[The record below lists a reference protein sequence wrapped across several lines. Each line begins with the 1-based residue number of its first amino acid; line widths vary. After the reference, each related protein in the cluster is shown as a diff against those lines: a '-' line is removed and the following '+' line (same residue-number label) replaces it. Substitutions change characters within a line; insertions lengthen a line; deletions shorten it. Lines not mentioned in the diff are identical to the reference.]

1 MRTNLTSGPIF
12 KTLLLYSLPLMI
24 TNVVGVLFHTADT
37 AVLAFMAG
45 DEAVAAVGACGSLFT
60 LLTTLFTCF
69 ATGANVLV
77 ARLIGAKDELGVR
90 RATGTALVIGLGAGV
105 ILMVFA
111 VIFAKD
117 LLTLMQCQPDVL
129 DQATLYMR
137 IYFLGM
143 PITMLY
149 SFIAALLRA
158 SGDSVRPMKY
168 MLIAGVLNVGL
179 NVLFVG
185 LFGLAVAGVAV
196 ATVLSNLVSLILGL
210 NAMIRSRGMCRIER
224 QHLRLRRYEFLEMLK
239 IALPSCLGAMFFFV
253 SNAIISATVNGMS
266 TDAMAANAYASQF
279 DGFIYTVGTAIASA
293 TAVMVGQN
301 FGAGQLDRIKKTI
314 GVSVAYVTAVS
325 LIMGVS
331 FVLLADPLLSI
342 LTDSTEIIAI
352 AKGRMTFLCLTY
364 FVTSIMEV
372 YSFSLRS
379 LRRQNATMVVSG
391 ICGFGVRCTWT
402 WFVWPHFGTLDMLF
416 VCYTVSAA
424 LAIICYL
431 FIYRQTVNR
440 LKIMF
445 SKTEAVHT

>member
-1 MRTNLTSGPIF
+1 MKNNLTSGPIF
-12 KTLLLYSLPLMI
+12 KSLFFYSLPLMI
-24 TNVVGVLFHTADT
+24 TNVVSVLFHTADT
-37 AVLAFMAG
+37 AVLALMAG
-45 DEAVAAVGACGSLFT
+45 DEAVAAVGACGALFT

-77 ARLIGAKDELGVR
+77 ARLIGAKDEQGVR
-90 RATGTALVIGLGAGV
+90 RATGTALMIGLGSGV

-111 VIFAKD
+111 VIFAKE

-158 SGDSVRPMKY
+158 SGDSVRPMNY
-168 MLIAGVLNVGL
+168 MLIAGVLNVLL

-185 LFGLAVAGVAV
+185 LSGLAVAGVAI
-196 ATVLSNLVSLILGL
+196 ATVLSNLVALILGL
-210 NAMIRSRGMCRIER
+210 IAMLRSRGICRIER
-224 QHLRLRRYEFLEMLK
+224 KHLRIRRYEFFEILK
-239 IALPSCLGAMFFFV
+239 IAIPTCLGAMFFFV
-253 SNAIISATVNGMS
+253 SNAIISATINGMS
-266 TDAMAANAYASQF
+266 TEAMAANAYASQF
-279 DGFIYTVGTAIASA
+279 DGFIYTVGTAIA
-293 TAVMVGQN
+293 TAASVMVGQN
-301 FGAGQLDRIKKTI
+301 YGAGQLDRVKKTF
-314 GVSVAYVTAVS
+314 GVSVVYVTAVS
-325 LIMGVS
+325 LIMGVG

-342 LTDSTEIIAI
+342 LTDSADIIEI

-379 LRRQNATMVVSG
+379 LHRQTATMVVSG
-391 ICGFGVRCTWT
+391 FCGFGVRCAWT
-402 WFVWPHFGTLDMLF
+402 WFVWPHFGTLSMLF
-416 VCYTVSAA
+416 VSYTVSAA

-431 FIYRQTVNR
+431 FVYRQTMNR
-440 LKIMF
+440 LEINF
-445 SKTEAVHT
+445 SKVASV

>member
-1 MRTNLTSGPIF
+1 MKNNLTSGPIF
-12 KTLLLYSLPLMI
+12 KSLFFYSLPLMI
-24 TNVVGVLFHTADT
+24 TNVVSVLFHTADT
-37 AVLAFMAG
+37 AVLALMAG
-45 DEAVAAVGACGSLFT
+45 DEAVAAVGACGALFT

-77 ARLIGAKDELGVR
+77 ARLIGAKDEQGVL
-90 RATGTALVIGLGAGV
+90 RATGTALMIGFGSGV

-111 VIFAKD
+111 VIFAKE

-158 SGDSVRPMKY
+158 SGDSVRPMNY
-168 MLIAGVLNVGL
+168 MLIAGVLNVLL

-185 LFGLAVAGVAV
+185 LSGLAVAGVAI
-196 ATVLSNLVSLILGL
+196 ATVLSNLVALILGL
-210 NAMIRSRGMCRIER
+210 IAMLRSRGMCRIER
-224 QHLRLRRYEFLEMLK
+224 KHLRIRRYEFFEILK
-239 IALPSCLGAMFFFV
+239 IAIPTCLGAMFFFV
-253 SNAIISATVNGMS
+253 SNAIISATINGMS
-266 TDAMAANAYASQF
+266 TEAMAANAYASQF
-279 DGFIYTVGTAIASA
+279 DGFIYTVGTAIA
-293 TAVMVGQN
+293 TAASVMVGQN
-301 FGAGQLDRIKKTI
+301 YGAGQLDRVKKTF
-314 GVSVAYVTAVS
+314 GVSVVYVTAVS
-325 LIMGVS
+325 LIMGVG

-342 LTDSTEIIAI
+342 LTDSADIIEI

-379 LRRQNATMVVSG
+379 LHRQTATMVVSG
-391 ICGFGVRCTWT
+391 FCGFGVRCAWT
-402 WFVWPHFGTLDMLF
+402 WFVWPHFGTLSMLF
-416 VCYTVSAA
+416 VSYTVSAA

-431 FIYRQTVNR
+431 FVYRQTMNR
-440 LKIMF
+440 LEINF
-445 SKTEAVHT
+445 SKVASV